1 MSMEN
6 QYVGKVETLMGWCQ
20 AYLFRDDDEPS
31 EVTIHVWG
39 SDANTFAVC
48 AQVLYETPAG
58 DCITL
63 VPRNL
68 YHTDEGGGLMRPSA
82 EALKEVDL
90 NAYSVKLELRGEIWK
105 GRWYKTDGSAGDVEF
120 TPVRD
125 TAEVAAHQ
133 CNSWAEFKQWADTIR
148 QNGHISA
155 FRGHGSN
162 KFRLRTSLQRAGR
175 NRLERYCT
183 ETLPEFQS
191 HVEAVEGTRLTLSSA
206 DDYSTLLGLAQHHGL
221 PTPLLD
227 WTRSPYVA
235 AFFAFADAVEWR
247 DLRKDTHVRIYG
259 LSGHFITRTTRP
271 RLTLPF
277 IKPYVA
283 ALRIGPLRNPR
294 LYAQQGLFMVTNATN
309 VEHVLV
315 EVGED
320 EGLEY
325 LVAADVPIKAAIEAL
340 QDLSYMGLTAA
351 TMFPGLDGVCRM
363 MKHAMYAH
371 AKPRVNTD

>member
-1 MSMEN
+1 MDN
-6 QYVGKVETLMGWCQ
+6 QYEGKVDTLMGQRQ
-20 AYLFRDDDEPS
+20 AYLFRDDDEPD

-39 SDANTFAVC
+39 GDEKPFAVW
-48 AQVLYETPAG
+48 AKVHYETLAG

-63 VPRNL
+63 SPRVL
-68 YHTDEGGGLMRPSA
+68 YHTDAAGGLIPAPEA
-82 EALKEVDL
+82 EAKEAEL
-90 NAYSVKLELRGEIWK
+90 SAYTVKLNLVGNTWRGKWH
-105 GRWYKTDGSAGDVEF
+105 KTGGASGDVEF
-120 TPVRD
+120 TPVSD
-125 TAEVAAHQ
+125 TAEVAAFQ
-133 CNSWAEFKQWADTIR
+133 CNSWTDFKQWADAIR
-148 QNGHISA
+148 QAGNISA

-175 NRLERYCT
+175 NRLERYCA

-191 HVEAVEGTRLTLSSA
+191 HVEAVEGTRFALSSA

-235 AFFAFADAVEWR
+235 AFFAFVDAVEWR
-247 DLRKDTHVRIYG
+247 ETRNDTHVRIYG
-259 LSGHFITRTTRP
+259 LSGRIIVRTSHRTV
-271 RLTLPF
+271 TLPF
-277 IKPYVA
+277 FRPYAA

-294 LYAQQGLFMVTNATN
+294 LYAQQGLFMVTNAKN

-315 EVGED
+315 E
-320 EGLEY
+320 EGAAEGVELV
-325 LVAADVPIKAAIEAL
+325 VAADVPIKAATEAL

-363 MKHAMYAH
+363 MKHSMYSKV
-371 AKPRVNTD
+371 KPRLNVD